1 MQKLYETKSPMP
13 TSQPS
18 LLFVRCCGVEM
29 RHANNAAKPY
39 LCRKN
44 NNTFRYMN
52 VYPISVFFFISL
64 FVGLF
69 FGPIVLANGSNEVW
83 LQKAKY
89 RFTYDRMTLPDDEHM
104 GLLGGNYLLSVNGGG
119 YFGLGVYGAVSGE
132 RGGFFT
138 GGLAFG
144 WNKKIVGPLGIDAG
158 VFLGGGGGGGAPQG
172 GGFMFRPHL
181 DVLFSLGENSFG
193 FGVSRVEF
201 PNGRITSNQYSLSF
215 EHQFHSFFLP
225 GWRTAAGSGAQA
237 FEVNQFDFGNV
248 RRTRAFAFQALMYL
262 PNDGQTG
269 RSGRLMT
276 DRIDVIGIRWYQY
289 WLKNWWLEFET
300 GGALGGSADGFAQ
313 VLGGVSYRRNID
325 RLLSLTATGLLGAA
339 GGGDVDT
346 GGGLIYRLMAGAAY
360 HFTERWTSGFE
371 FGIVKAL
378 DGDLFSKSVLLKVS
392 HQYQVLL
399 PAIGT
404 TFNSEDTFLKAIWHK
419 YRLRANTQHYLP
431 ARAQIRKNSDLGK
444 RMISLAGLKIDTFI
458 SQNVFLTGQ
467 ALGAYAG
474 QAGGYA
480 AGLVGVGRWKQLD
493 EYPTWTA
500 QAQFLIGAAGGGGVS
515 VGGGLILQPMVNV
528 SKAITTNVAVGIGLG
543 VIHAPEGK
551 LTALV
556 GDLSI
561 EYKYS
566 VPHI

>member
-1 MQKLYETKSPMP
+1 MSLPSSLFIKCCDVEMCHVSHATK
-13 TSQPS
+13 PS
-18 LLFVRCCGVEM
+18 LR
-29 RHANNAAKPY
+29 
-39 LCRKN
+39 RKN
-44 NNTFRYMN
+44 NNTFHYMN
-52 VYPISVFFFISL
+52 AYPIRVFFFISL
-64 FVGLF
+64 FAGLF
-69 FGPIVLANGSNEVW
+69 FGPVALANDSHDVW
-83 LQKAKY
+83 VQKSKY
-89 RFTYDRMTLPDDEHM
+89 RFTYDRMTLPNEESM
-104 GLLGGNYLLSVNGGG
+104 GLLGGNYLLSADGGS
-119 YFGLGVYGAVSGE
+119 YFGLGIYGAVSGD

-181 DVLFSLGENSFG
+181 EALFSLGENTVG
-193 FGVSRVEF
+193 FGISRVEF
-201 PNGRITSNQYSLSF
+201 PNGKISSNQYSLSF

-225 GWRTAAGSGAQA
+225 GWRPASASGAQVLEA
-237 FEVNQFDFGNV
+237 NQFDFGNV
-248 RRTRAFAFQALMYL
+248 RRRRAFAFQALMYL

-269 RSGRLMT
+269 RSRRLMM

-300 GGALGGSADGFAQ
+300 GGALGGRADGFAQ
-313 VLGGVSYRRNID
+313 VLGGVSYRENID
-325 RLLSLTATGLLGAA
+325 RLLSLTVTGLLGAA

-346 GGGLIYRLMAGAAY
+346 GGGLIYRLMVGAAY

-371 FGIVKAL
+371 FGIVKAV
-378 DGDLFSKSVLLKVS
+378 DGDFFSKSVLLKVS

-399 PAIGT
+399 PTMGT
-404 TFNSEDTFLKAIWHK
+404 VLNSNSEDTFLNAIWHK

-431 ARAQIRKNSDLGK
+431 VRAQVRKNSGLGK
-444 RMISLAGLKIDTFI
+444 RMISLAGLKIDTFV
-458 SQNVFLTGQ
+458 SQYIFLTGQ

-474 QAGGYA
+474 EAGGYA
-480 AGLVGVGRWKQLD
+480 AGLVGIGRRKPLD
-493 EYPTWTA
+493 EYPGWIA

-528 SKAITTNVAVGIGLG
+528 LKAITTNVAIGVGLG